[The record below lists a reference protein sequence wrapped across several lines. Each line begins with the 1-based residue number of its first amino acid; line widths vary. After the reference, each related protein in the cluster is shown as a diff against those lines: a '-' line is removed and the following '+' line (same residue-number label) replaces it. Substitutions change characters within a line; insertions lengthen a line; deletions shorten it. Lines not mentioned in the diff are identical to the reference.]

1 MEEEDWRRKKSGA
14 LIALHFRLL
23 PNGTRTN
30 NESEFRTSDER
41 ERERE
46 RERGGGRE
54 GEAERP
60 IVHLPDQCR
69 SVSTDGHNFPFE
81 LKNRAQ
87 SG

>member
-41 ERERE
+41 ERE
-46 RERGGGRE
+46 GGR
-54 GEAERP
+54 GRQRGPLCIYPTNVAASALTVT
-60 IVHLPDQCR
+60 IFH
-69 SVSTDGHNFPFE
+69 SS
-81 LKNRAQ
+81 
-87 SG
+87 